1 MQRQT
6 DHDEWID
13 THAQVSRRR
22 RRIPVRCC
30 SFCREDD
37 HFISNCNS
45 PRFSQF
51 EMMLLQKKVHYLHR
65 ENGNVV
71 HAMNEFETWLC
82 TINDRALVRAYAT
95 RYCGGYARDSI
106 DNSVSFI
113 IRKIW
118 REERSQLLEENRI
131 EVPEIIEAVNQF
143 VHLVTQLRDND
154 PNEVTDTQQHLLGD
168 VITWLIDRNPD
179 YTLLERLRNN
189 TNNKKMEVV
198 CLHQESKEKEETEE
212 CSICYELTE
221 YSNQVKLNC
230 HHEFCGGCV
239 KKIIEKNN
247 QPCCAFCRVPI
258 EKIKVK
264 STNMEQIFH
273 EYKK

>member
-1 MQRQT
+1 MQRQA
-6 DHDEWID
+6 DNNEWID
-13 THAQVSRRR
+13 TRAQVSRRR

-45 PRFSQF
+45 PRFSHF
-51 EMMLLQKKVHYLHR
+51 EMILLQKKLHYLDR
-65 ENGNVV
+65 ENGNIA
-71 HAMNEFETWLC
+71 HAMNEYESWLF
-82 TINDRALVRAYAT
+82 TFHDRALVRAYAT
-95 RYCGGYARDSI
+95 RHCRGYARDSI
-106 DNSVSFI
+106 NNSISVI
-113 IRKIW
+113 MRKIW
-118 REERSQLLEENRI
+118 SEERSQLLQENRI
-131 EVPEIIEAVNQF
+131 EDTEIVQAVNQF
-143 VHLVTQLRDND
+143 VHLVTQLRNED
-154 PNEVTDTQQHLLGD
+154 PNEVTDTQQNLLGD

-189 TNNKKMEVV
+189 TNNKKVEIV
-198 CLHQESKEKEETEE
+198 CLDEETEREKTEE
-212 CSICYELTE
+212 CSICYEVTE

-230 HHEFCGGCV
+230 DHEFCGSCV

-264 STNMEQIFH
+264 TMNMQETFN

>member
-6 DHDEWID
+6 DHNEWID
-13 THAQVSRRR
+13 TRARVSRRR
-22 RRIPVRCC
+22 RRLPVRCC

-45 PRFSQF
+45 HRFSHF
-51 EMMLLQKKVHYLHR
+51 EMILLQQKVHYLDTG
-65 ENGNVV
+65 NGNVA
-71 HAMNEFETWLC
+71 HAMNEYELWLS
-82 TINDRALVRAYAT
+82 TFHDRALVRAYAT

-106 DNSVSFI
+106 DRSVNFI

-118 REERSQLLEENRI
+118 HEERSQLLQENRI
-131 EVPEIIEAVNQF
+131 EVPEIVQAVNQF
-143 VHLVTQLRDND
+143 VHLVTQLRNED
-154 PNEVTDTQQHLLGD
+154 PNEVTDTQQELLGD

-189 TNNKKMEVV
+189 TNHKKVEVV
-198 CLHQESKEKEETEE
+198 YLHEETEREEE

-230 HHEFCGGCV
+230 DHEFCGSCV

-247 QPCCAFCRVPI
+247 QPCCAFCRVNI
-258 EKIKVK
+258 EKIEVK
-264 STNMEQIFH
+264 SINMQQIFN

>member
-1 MQRQT
+1 MQRQA
-6 DHDEWID
+6 DHNEWID
-13 THAQVSRRR
+13 TRAQVSRRR

-37 HFISNCNS
+37 HFVNCCNS
-45 PRFSQF
+45 PRLEEFQNRLYYKKIELLASQDGGDLNHK
-51 EMMLLQKKVHYLHR
+51 MR
-65 ENGNVV
+65 
-71 HAMNEFETWLC
+71 EFELWLS
-82 TINDRALVRAYAT
+82 TIDDRPLLKAYAVRYCRAYT
-95 RYCGGYARDSI
+95 RDTLDESI
-106 DNSVSFI
+106 LCI
-113 IRKIW
+113 KRKIW
-118 REERSQLLEENRI
+118 SEERSQLLQENRV
-131 EVPEIIEAVNQF
+131 EEPEIVEAVNQF
-143 VHLVTQLRDND
+143 VHLVAQLRNED
-154 PNEVTDTQQHLLGD
+154 PNEVTDTQQDLLED

-189 TNNKKMEVV
+189 TTNKKMEVV
-198 CLHQESKEKEETEE
+198 CLHEEREREKTEE

-230 HHEFCGGCV
+230 DHEFCGGCV

-264 STNMEQIFH
+264 TMNMQEIFN